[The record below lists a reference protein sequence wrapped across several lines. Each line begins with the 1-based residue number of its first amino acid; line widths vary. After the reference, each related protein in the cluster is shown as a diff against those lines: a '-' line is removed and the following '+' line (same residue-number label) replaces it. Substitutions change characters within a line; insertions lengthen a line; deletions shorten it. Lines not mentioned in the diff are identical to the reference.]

1 MGRLSGKIAF
11 ITGVASGQG
20 RAAAK
25 MFAAEG
31 GVVVGCDLDQDG
43 TDQILSEVREAGHQ
57 MITFA
62 PVDLGSADA
71 AKKWIADGVAAAG
84 GIDILYNNAA
94 GARFGM
100 VDQMTSEDWTFTL
113 HHELTLV
120 FHTVQAAWPH
130 LIERGGGSV
139 LNTASAVIFRGNPR
153 LGLAAHAAGKGGVIS
168 LTQQL
173 AAEGAPHRIRVNTIS
188 PGPVKRQGS
197 QMPPEMAE
205 RIRSTIPLGEWG
217 EPEDI
222 AYCALYLA
230 SDEARWVTG
239 ANFVIDG
246 GSNAVSLG

>member
-31 GVVVGCDLDQDG
+31 AVVVGCDIDQVG
-43 TDQILSEVREAGHQ
+43 AEQVVSEVHAAGHR
-57 MITFA
+57 MMTFG
-62 PVDLGSADA
+62 PVDLGSPA
-71 AKKWIADGVAAAG
+71 ATQQWIADGLAETG

-94 GARFGM
+94 GARFGT
-100 VDQMTSEDWTFTL
+100 VDRLCADDWAFTL
-113 HHELTLV
+113 HHELSIV
-120 FHTVQAAWPH
+120 FYAVQTAWPH
-130 LIERGGGSV
+130 LIARGGGAV
-139 LNTASAVIFRGNPR
+139 LNTASAVILRGNPD
-153 LGLAAHAAGKGGVIS
+153 LGLAAHAAGKGGVIA

-173 AAEGAPHRIRVNTIS
+173 AAEGAAHKIRVNTIS
-188 PGPVKRQGS
+188 PGPVKRPAS
-197 QMPPEMAE
+197 KMSAEMIE
-205 RIRSTIPLGEWG
+205 RIRAGIPLGRWG
-217 EPEDI
+217 ESEDI

-246 GSNAVSLG
+246 GYNSVA